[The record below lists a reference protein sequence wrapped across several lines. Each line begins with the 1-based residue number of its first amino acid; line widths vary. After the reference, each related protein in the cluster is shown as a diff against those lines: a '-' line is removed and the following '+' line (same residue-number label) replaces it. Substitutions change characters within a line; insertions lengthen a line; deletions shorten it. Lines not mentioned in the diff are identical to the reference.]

1 MSFHRPR
8 GRRRRA
14 ISRQKL
20 VDGINVFSQDA
31 KYIAIQYAGTAIGI
45 GLVALVMSWVIRL
58 QLAFP
63 RRHPLHRRE
72 PLYQAVTMHGMIMVV
87 YMLTAIFLGG
97 FGNYLIP
104 LMVGARDMVFPYV
117 NMLSYWV
124 YLLATLVLVASSSC
138 LAVQRA
144 PAGRF
149 LSATGHHVGHAR
161 QRLRHHSHAGVV
173 DPVYRR
179 LHDGRLNY
187 VVTVLQGRTRGMTL
201 MRMPLTVWGI
211 FAAAVMALL
220 AFPGLFVACVM
231 LLLDRT
237 LGTSFSC
244 QASSRV
250 ESI

>member
-1 MSFHRPR
+1 
-8 GRRRRA
+8 
-14 ISRQKL
+14 
-20 VDGINVFSQDA
+20 
-31 KYIAIQYAGTAIGI
+31 
-45 GLVALVMSWVIRL
+45 
-58 QLAFP
+58 
-63 RRHPLHRRE
+63 
-72 PLYQAVTMHGMIMVV
+72 
-87 YMLTAIFLGG
+87 
-97 FGNYLIP
+97 
-104 LMVGARDMVFPYV
+104 
-117 NMLSYWV
+117 MLSYWV
-124 YLLATLVLVASSSC
+124 YLLATLVLVRASSC

-149 LSATGHHVGHAR
+149 IRHRPSCRHAR

-237 LGTSFSC
+237 LGTAFSC